1 MDVALKM
8 CRILNDKGEFTDDL
22 TIQPKDDWIVPHCSL
37 KANENDKTS
46 AQKIGST
53 KNKREY
59 KFKVSISVITKKK
72 FTLLFEFSPVCR
84 RVGKQSSENR

>member
-22 TIQPKDDWIVPHCSL
+22 TIQQKDDWILPHCSL
-37 KANENDKTS
+37 KANENDITS
-46 AQKIGST
+46 AKKIGST

-59 KFKVSISVITKKK
+59 KFKVSIIVITKRN
-72 FTLLFEFSPVCR
+72 L
-84 RVGKQSSENR
+84 QSYSINI